1 MQHAPSSAPPLIKH
15 DTLIP
20 IGVGGSAAVYGID
33 EATVLKRYYD
43 EFDESIAVERLAYD
57 RLGTHCNIVR
67 RLGEPDE
74 KSFLLERGEPLSLLI
89 RARGTRCAKPAESV
103 DVDQRLIWIRDA
115 AEGLRH
121 IHSKGLVHADVAC
134 TNMVSVQ
141 GRVKIIDFG
150 GCSIDG
156 SEAITGY
163 NWYNK
168 RSLVSP
174 NVESDIFAFG
184 CAVYEILTGKPP
196 HHRLEDVAERGELVR
211 RLYAEKQ
218 FPEVEGLPLREL
230 MLACWHGSLGS
241 MDEVIRYLEEPLV
254 VHEPPHRTE
263 SIMSRLMDRSRG
275 CFSLI
280 GFRSRP
286 CVLNPHRTE
295 ASLSRWTDRFW
306 GCIRVTGLKSR
317 PYVLREN
324 SHKSR
329 SILSSWFDRIKGCF
343 RYTYTGLS
351 RPWDMFFRPRIVVT
365 DDAHSTAC

>member
-1 MQHAPSSAPPLIKH
+1 MQHAPSSAPPLTKH

-57 RLGTHCNIVR
+57 RLGTHYNIVK

-89 RARGTRCAKPAESV
+89 RARGARCAKPEESV

-174 NVESDIFAFG
+174 NIESDIFAFG

-218 FPEVEGLPLREL
+218 FPEVDGLPLREL

-254 VHEPPHRTE
+254 IQGLLLIDRVQKPAVCSESTE
-263 SIMSRLMDRSRG
+263 NEFQPFEMD
-275 CFSLI
+275 
-280 GFRSRP
+280 
-286 CVLNPHRTE
+286 
-295 ASLSRWTDRFW
+295 
-306 GCIRVTGLKSR
+306 
-317 PYVLREN
+317 
-324 SHKSR
+324 
-329 SILSSWFDRIKGCF
+329 
-343 RYTYTGLS
+343 
-351 RPWDMFFRPRIVVT
+351 
-365 DDAHSTAC
+365 